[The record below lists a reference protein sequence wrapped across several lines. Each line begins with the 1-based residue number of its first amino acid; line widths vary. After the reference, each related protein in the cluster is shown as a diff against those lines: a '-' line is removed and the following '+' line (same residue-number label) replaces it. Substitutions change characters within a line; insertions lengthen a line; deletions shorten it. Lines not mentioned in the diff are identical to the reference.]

1 MSQHMLTNA
10 KHLRSIVCHLLML
23 CMLPTTCL
31 QIEDL
36 VQVPERR
43 HAPTVP
49 LQTEQQ
55 RTIQQAAAAARLTA
69 FKSSYLAGEA
79 VLV

>member
-1 MSQHMLTNA
+1 MLM
-10 KHLRSIVCHLLML
+10 V

-36 VQVPERR
+36 VQVPERC

-55 RTIQQAAAAARLTA
+55 RTIRQAAAAARLTA
-69 FKSSYLAGEA
+69 HMSSYPAGEA